1 MKVLPTERCPR
12 RFDASAMLHG
22 GSMALAVETKPEPS
36 GWFWLRFH
44 SQSIAQQW
52 LPAPGLDAILPR

>member
-1 MKVLPTERCPR
+1 
-12 RFDASAMLHG
+12 MLHG
-22 GSMALAVETKPEPS
+22 GSMALAVETKPQPS